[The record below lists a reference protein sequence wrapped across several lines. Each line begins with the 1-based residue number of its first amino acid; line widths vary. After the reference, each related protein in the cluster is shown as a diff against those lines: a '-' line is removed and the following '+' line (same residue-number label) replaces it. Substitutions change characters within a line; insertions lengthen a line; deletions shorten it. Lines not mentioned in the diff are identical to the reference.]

1 MKRAGTIQPF
11 YLTGTPDNQQHISYY
26 NLEHRIKYLV
36 GAVCLLVGL
45 LPAKVWAQV
54 RVGVGRDT
62 PALTE
67 TNDLLNYANPKEY
80 EIAGL
85 SVTGTRYLDP
95 NSLVSLG
102 GLKVGD
108 KIRIPG
114 EAIGSSV
121 RKLMESGLLDNV
133 ELFSTNVADNKVTL
147 MFKVLERPRLYRV
160 SFMGIKKGEQ
170 DNLKDKVKLNLGKI
184 VTNTIIKNT
193 QMATRKYFIDKGY
206 LNTKVKIT
214 TIPDSTRNNATMRV
228 LVDKGQKVKI
238 AKINLEGIEEVDE
251 SAVRMKMKGTKEQRF
266 GRVFTPSKFVPK
278 KYEEDK
284 QKLIEY
290 YNKLGYRDATIESD
304 SVINNGGNS
313 NTITINM
320 KVNEGHQYYY
330 RKIDFSG
337 NYLYTSDQLRSVLGV
352 TKGDVYNPEDLDKR
366 LNGNPGQDLSSQYMD
381 LGYLYYNAQPIERA
395 IEGDSIDLEIRIFEG
410 KQATINKV
418 ILNGNTKTSDHVVM
432 RTIRTLPG
440 QKFSKTNLIRTQRE
454 LSTLGYF
461 DPEKIGINPVP
472 QNDGTVDIEY
482 TVEEKPSDQIEL
494 SGGWGGYVGFVGT
507 LGLTF
512 NNFSARNIT
521 NMKAWR
527 PLPAG
532 DGQRVQLRFQAN
544 GSQYQVYSLSF
555 TEPWLGGRKPN
566 ALSVSASHTVY
577 KTFYDPTN
585 PASIYQSLKGRQPT
599 GSYTNTAVTIGL
611 GRQLKVPDDYF
622 SLSNSLSF
630 QRYNLNNLDLFYI
643 GYKDGISNNIT
654 FNTTLSRNSIDN
666 PQFPRAGSSFTLSG
680 SFTPPYSAWRKTTLS
695 EKPEDKYKF
704 VEYHKWMFD
713 ASWFQTVFGKLVLS
727 TRAHLGFLG
736 SYNNRTSIGPFERFV
751 LGGSGLAGQGQFA
764 LAQDIIG
771 LRGYD
776 DRSVYTADYDRAVD
790 AQARSQGGVVY
801 NKFVAELRYPV
812 SLNPSATIFVLT
824 FLEAGNNW
832 GSYKQYNPFDLK
844 RSVGFGARIFM
855 PAFGLIGID
864 YGYGFD
870 KIPGVKDKASG
881 QFHFTIGQQIR

>member
-1 MKRAGTIQPF
+1 LKHCIKVILGVTVWL
-11 YLTGTPDNQQHISYY
+11 LTLSPGS
-26 NLEHRIKYLV
+26 
-36 GAVCLLVGL
+36 LL
-45 LPAKVWAQV
+45 AQV
-54 RVGVGRDT
+54 RVGVGRSVEPVATVD
-62 PALTE
+62 
-67 TNDLLNYANPKEY
+67 DLLNYANPKEY

-85 SVTGTRYLDP
+85 RVTGTRYLDP
-95 NSLVSLG
+95 NSLVSLA

-108 KIRIPG
+108 KARIPG
-114 EAIGSSV
+114 EVVSSAV
-121 RKLMESGLLDNV
+121 RKLMDSGLLDDV
-133 ELFSTNVADNKVTL
+133 EMFAEPAGEGKISL
-147 MFKVLERPRLYRV
+147 MFRVRERPRLYKV
-160 SFMGIKKGEQ
+160 SFLGIKKGEQ
-170 DNLKDKVKLNLGKI
+170 DQLKDKVKLNLGKI
-184 VTNTIIKNT
+184 VTNTITKNT
-193 QMATRKYFIDKGY
+193 QMAVRKFFIDKGY

-214 TIPDSTRNNATMRV
+214 TVPDSARNNATMRV

-238 AKINLEGIEEVDE
+238 AKITFEGRTEVDE
-251 SAVRMKMKGTKEQRF
+251 SAVRMKMKNTKEMRF
-266 GRVFTPSKFVPK
+266 GRLFSPSKFVPK

-284 QKLIEY
+284 QKLIAY
-290 YNKLGYRDATIESD
+290 YNKLGYRDAVIEHD
-304 SVINNGGNS
+304 TVIHTGANA
-313 NTITINM
+313 INLNIA
-320 KVNEGHQYYY
+320 VNEGRKYFY
-330 RKIDFSG
+330 RNVDFSG
-337 NYLYTSDQLRSVLGV
+337 NYLYTGDQLREVLGIK
-352 TKGDVYNPEDLDKR
+352 KGDVYDPEDLDKR

-381 LGYLYYNAQPIERA
+381 IGYLYYNAQPIERS
-395 IEGDSIDLEIRIFEG
+395 IDGDSIDLEIRIFEG
-410 KQATINKV
+410 KQATINRV

-432 RTIRTLPG
+432 RTVRTLPG
-440 QKFSKTNLIRTQRE
+440 QKFSKTALIRTQRE

-472 QNDGTVDIEY
+472 QSDGTVDIEY

-494 SGGWGGYVGFVGT
+494 SGGWGGFVGFVGT

-512 NNFSARNIT
+512 NNFSARNIG
-521 NMKAWR
+521 NLSAWR

-544 GSQYQVYSLSF
+544 GSQFQVYSLSF

-577 KTFYDPTN
+577 QTFFDPLN
-585 PASIYQSLKGRQPT
+585 PYSIYQGLKGRKPT
-599 GSYTNTAVTIGL
+599 GSYTNTAFTVGL
-611 GRQLKVPDDYF
+611 GRQLRVPDDF
-622 SLSNSLSF
+622 FTLTNSLSF
-630 QRYNLNNLDLFYI
+630 QRYDLNNLDIFQI
-643 GYKDGISNNIT
+643 GYSNGISNNFT

-666 PQFPRAGSSFTLSG
+666 PQFPRSGSSFTLSG
-680 SFTPPYSAWRKTTLS
+680 SFTPPYSAFRKVDVSS

-727 TRAHLGFLG
+727 TRAHMGFLG
-736 SYNNRTSIGPFERFV
+736 SYNQRTDIGPFERFV

-764 LAQDIIG
+764 LAQDIVG

-776 DRSVYTADYDRAVD
+776 DRNVYTADYN
-790 AQARSQGGVVY
+790 RSSTPQERSRGGVVY

-844 RSVGFGARIFM
+844 RSVGIGARIFM

-881 QFHFTIGQQIR
+881 QFHFTIGQQFR

>member
-1 MKRAGTIQPF
+1 LKHCIKVILGVTVWL
-11 YLTGTPDNQQHISYY
+11 LTLSPGS
-26 NLEHRIKYLV
+26 
-36 GAVCLLVGL
+36 LL
-45 LPAKVWAQV
+45 AQV
-54 RVGVGRDT
+54 RVGVGRSVELVATVD
-62 PALTE
+62 
-67 TNDLLNYANPKEY
+67 DLLNYANPKEY

-85 SVTGTRYLDP
+85 RVTGTRYLDP
-95 NSLVSLG
+95 NSLVSLA

-108 KIRIPG
+108 KARIPG
-114 EAIGSSV
+114 EVVSSAV
-121 RKLMESGLLDNV
+121 RKLMDSGLLDDV
-133 ELFSTNVADNKVTL
+133 EMFAEPAGEGKISL
-147 MFKVLERPRLYRV
+147 MFRVRERPRLYKV
-160 SFMGIKKGEQ
+160 SFLGIKKGEQ
-170 DNLKDKVKLNLGKI
+170 DQLKDKVKLNLGKI
-184 VTNTIIKNT
+184 VTNTITKNT
-193 QMATRKYFIDKGY
+193 QMAVRKFFIDKGY

-214 TIPDSTRNNATMRV
+214 TVPDSARNNATMRV

-238 AKINLEGIEEVDE
+238 AKITFEGRTEVDE
-251 SAVRMKMKGTKEQRF
+251 SAVRMKMKNTKEMRF
-266 GRVFTPSKFVPK
+266 GRLFSPSKFVPK

-284 QKLIEY
+284 QKLIAY
-290 YNKLGYRDATIESD
+290 YNKLGYRDAVIEHD
-304 SVINNGGNS
+304 TVIHTGANA
-313 NTITINM
+313 INLNIA
-320 KVNEGHQYYY
+320 VNEGRKYFY
-330 RKIDFSG
+330 RNVDFSG
-337 NYLYTSDQLRSVLGV
+337 NYLYTGDQLREVLGIK
-352 TKGDVYNPEDLDKR
+352 KGDVYDPEDLDKR

-381 LGYLYYNAQPIERA
+381 IGYLYYNAQPIERS
-395 IEGDSIDLEIRIFEG
+395 IDGDSIDLEIRIFEG
-410 KQATINKV
+410 KQATINRV

-432 RTIRTLPG
+432 RTVRTLPG
-440 QKFSKTNLIRTQRE
+440 QKFSKTALIRTQRE

-472 QNDGTVDIEY
+472 QSDGTVDIEY

-494 SGGWGGYVGFVGT
+494 SGGWGGFVGFVGT

-512 NNFSARNIT
+512 NNFSARNIG
-521 NMKAWR
+521 NLSAWR

-544 GSQYQVYSLSF
+544 GSQFQVYSLSF

-577 KTFYDPTN
+577 QTFFDPLN
-585 PASIYQSLKGRQPT
+585 PYSIYQGLKGRKPT
-599 GSYTNTAVTIGL
+599 GSYTNTAFTVGL
-611 GRQLKVPDDYF
+611 GRQLRVPDDF
-622 SLSNSLSF
+622 FTLTNSLSF
-630 QRYNLNNLDLFYI
+630 QRYDLNNLDIFQI
-643 GYKDGISNNIT
+643 GYSNGISNNFT

-666 PQFPRAGSSFTLSG
+666 PQFPRSGSSFTLSG
-680 SFTPPYSAWRKTTLS
+680 SFTPPYSAFRKVDVSS

-727 TRAHLGFLG
+727 TRAHMGFLG
-736 SYNNRTSIGPFERFV
+736 SYNQRTDIGPFERFV

-764 LAQDIIG
+764 LAQDIVG

-776 DRSVYTADYDRAVD
+776 DRNVYTADYN
-790 AQARSQGGVVY
+790 RSSTPQERSRGGVVY

-844 RSVGFGARIFM
+844 RSVGIGARIFM

-881 QFHFTIGQQIR
+881 QFHFTIGQQFR

>member
-1 MKRAGTIQPF
+1 M
-11 YLTGTPDNQQHISYY
+11 
-26 NLEHRIKYLV
+26 EHRIKI
-36 GAVCLLVGL
+36 LLGVILLLTGL
-45 LPAKVWAQV
+45 SSVQAQV
-54 RVGVGRDT
+54 RVGVGVGQENAT
-62 PALTE
+62 ATE
-67 TNDLLNYANPKEY
+67 SNNLLDYANPKEY
-80 EIAGL
+80 EITGL
-85 SVTGTRYLDP
+85 TITGTKYLDP
-95 NSLVSLG
+95 NSLVSLT

-108 KIRIPG
+108 KIRLPG
-114 EAIGSSV
+114 EVTGSSV
-121 RKLMESGLLDNV
+121 RKLMDSGLLDDV
-133 ELFSTNVADNKVTL
+133 EMFATPTGDGKVSL
-147 MFKVLERPRLYRV
+147 LYRARERPRLYRV

-170 DNLKDKVKLNLGKI
+170 DNLKEKIKLNLGKI
-184 VTNTIIKNT
+184 VSNTITKNT
-193 QMATRKYFIDKGY
+193 QLAVRKYFVDKGY

-238 AKINLEGIEEVDE
+238 AKINIEGLKSLDE
-251 SAVRMKMKGTKEQRF
+251 QTVRMKMKSTKEMRF
-266 GRVFTPSKFVPK
+266 GRLFTPSKFVPK

-284 QKLIEY
+284 SKLLEY
-290 YNKLGYRDATIESD
+290 YNKLGYRDAVIEDDTI
-304 SVINNGGNS
+304 VHNGS
-313 NTITINM
+313 NTINIDM
-320 KVNEGHQYYY
+320 KLNEGHQYYY
-330 RKIDFSG
+330 RNIDFSG
-337 NYLYTSDQLRSVLGV
+337 NYLYTDEQLRSVLGV
-352 TKGDVYNPEDLDKR
+352 TKGDVYNPEDLEKR
-366 LNGNPGQDLSSQYMD
+366 MNGNPGQDLSSQYMD
-381 LGYLYYNAQPIERA
+381 LGYLYYNAQPIEKS
-395 IEGDSIDLEIRIFEG
+395 IEGDSIDLEIRLFEG

-440 QKFSKTNLIRTQRE
+440 QKFSKTALIRTQRE

-461 DPEKIGINPVP
+461 DPEKIGINPIP
-472 QNDGTVDIEY
+472 QSDGTVDIEY

-521 NMKAWR
+521 NLNAWR

-577 KTFYDPTN
+577 QTFYDPSN
-585 PASIYQSLKGRQPT
+585 PASIYQSLKGRKPT
-599 GSYTNTAVTIGL
+599 GSYTNTALTIGL

-622 SLSNSLSF
+622 SLSNSISY
-630 QRYNLNNLDLFYI
+630 QRYDLNNLDLFYI

-666 PQFPRAGSSFTLSG
+666 PQFPRNGSSFTLSG
-680 SFTPPYSAWRKTTLS
+680 SFTPPYSAFKTTT
-695 EKPEDKYKF
+695 EAVKPENKYKF

-713 ASWFQTVFGKLVLS
+713 ASWFQTVFGKLVLN

-736 SYNNRTSIGPFERFV
+736 SYNRRTEIGPFERFI

-776 DRSVYTADYDRAVD
+776 DRSVYTADYNQAVGQ
-790 AQARSQGGVVY
+790 QARSQGGVAY
-801 NKFVAELRYPV
+801 NKFVAELRYPI
-812 SLNPSATIFVLT
+812 SLNPSATIFALA
-824 FLEAGNNW
+824 FMEAGNNW
-832 GSYKQYNPFDLK
+832 ATYKQYNPFDLK
-844 RSVGFGARIFM
+844 RSIGIGARIFM

-881 QFHFTIGQQIR
+881 QFHFTIGQQFR